1 MSKHLKHII
10 DLLPASEVVG
20 AIDQNIDSLCF
31 DSRQAKPGAL
41 FFAIKGTQADG
52 HQYINQVKRA
62 GCSAICVLDTYEVS
76 SDLGLTVIKVKD
88 TSAAMAIVASDFYNH
103 PSKKLKLVAV
113 SELKT
118 EKRTK
123 DKKANRSYFSAKFVD
138 IDNPFVGKTVNI
150 FQIHKDDGKTTDW
163 SGIDYHMAKSMVGQI
178 VEGELVK
185 ANVEPYQIGENTFN
199 TTTVVVLKGQSL
211 ADVVRQQGK
220 KLSSSQPMVKEI
232 LG

>member
-1 MSKHLKHII
+1 MS
-10 DLLPASEVVG
+10 
-20 AIDQNIDSLCF
+20 
-31 DSRQAKPGAL
+31 
-41 FFAIKGTQADG
+41 
-52 HQYINQVKRA
+52 
-62 GCSAICVLDTYEVS
+62 
-76 SDLGLTVIKVKD
+76 
-88 TSAAMAIVASDFYNH
+88 
-103 PSKKLKLVAV
+103 KLKLVAV

-118 EKRTK
+118 EKREK
-123 DKKANRSYFSAKFVD
+123 DEKANRSYFSAKFVD

>member
-1 MSKHLKHII
+1 MS
-10 DLLPASEVVG
+10 
-20 AIDQNIDSLCF
+20 
-31 DSRQAKPGAL
+31 
-41 FFAIKGTQADG
+41 
-52 HQYINQVKRA
+52 
-62 GCSAICVLDTYEVS
+62 
-76 SDLGLTVIKVKD
+76 
-88 TSAAMAIVASDFYNH
+88 
-103 PSKKLKLVAV
+103 KLKLVSV

-118 EKRTK
+118 EKREK

-211 ADVVRQQGK
+211 AEVVRQQGK
-220 KLSSSQPMVKEI
+220 KLSNSQPMVKEI

>member
-1 MSKHLKHII
+1 MS
-10 DLLPASEVVG
+10 
-20 AIDQNIDSLCF
+20 
-31 DSRQAKPGAL
+31 
-41 FFAIKGTQADG
+41 
-52 HQYINQVKRA
+52 
-62 GCSAICVLDTYEVS
+62 
-76 SDLGLTVIKVKD
+76 
-88 TSAAMAIVASDFYNH
+88 
-103 PSKKLKLVAV
+103 KLKLVSV

-118 EKRTK
+118 EKREK

-163 SGIDYHMAKSMVGQI
+163 SGIDYHTAKSMVGQI

-211 ADVVRQQGK
+211 AEVVRQQGK
-220 KLSSSQPMVKEI
+220 KLSNSQPMVKEI

>member
-1 MSKHLKHII
+1 MS
-10 DLLPASEVVG
+10 
-20 AIDQNIDSLCF
+20 
-31 DSRQAKPGAL
+31 
-41 FFAIKGTQADG
+41 
-52 HQYINQVKRA
+52 
-62 GCSAICVLDTYEVS
+62 
-76 SDLGLTVIKVKD
+76 
-88 TSAAMAIVASDFYNH
+88 
-103 PSKKLKLVAV
+103 KLKLVSV

-118 EKRTK
+118 EKREK

-163 SGIDYHMAKSMVGQI
+163 SGIDYHTAKSMVGQI

-220 KLSSSQPMVKEI
+220 KLSNSQPMVKEI

>member
-1 MSKHLKHII
+1 MS
-10 DLLPASEVVG
+10 
-20 AIDQNIDSLCF
+20 
-31 DSRQAKPGAL
+31 
-41 FFAIKGTQADG
+41 
-52 HQYINQVKRA
+52 
-62 GCSAICVLDTYEVS
+62 
-76 SDLGLTVIKVKD
+76 
-88 TSAAMAIVASDFYNH
+88 
-103 PSKKLKLVAV
+103 KLKLVSV

-118 EKRTK
+118 EKREK

-163 SGIDYHMAKSMVGQI
+163 SGIDYHTAKSMIGQI

-199 TTTVVVLKGQSL
+199 TTTVAVLKGQSL

>member
-1 MSKHLKHII
+1 MS
-10 DLLPASEVVG
+10 
-20 AIDQNIDSLCF
+20 
-31 DSRQAKPGAL
+31 
-41 FFAIKGTQADG
+41 
-52 HQYINQVKRA
+52 
-62 GCSAICVLDTYEVS
+62 
-76 SDLGLTVIKVKD
+76 
-88 TSAAMAIVASDFYNH
+88 
-103 PSKKLKLVAV
+103 KLKLVAV

-118 EKRTK
+118 EKRAK
-123 DKKANRSYFSAKFVD
+123 DQKANRSYFSAKFVD